1 MALYNKYKNEHYSEN
16 GTFWK
21 LEILD
26 STLSSGNQDIDFDIG
41 PEGVTVKWDGENDER
56 YQPIKGSS
64 CNFTMMITNATLN
77 GFLAL
82 LRTAD
87 EGRFTIKLSYYD
99 GSSWNVYWRGF
110 IVAENLAEEDLDYP
124 FELDVEAIDGLGRLK
139 DLPFNHVATYNAGTG
154 YKALAYITDMLALCG
169 YIADFGTGNTFL
181 TTIVDLYEDSMSN
194 IGVQSSDPVEKTQ
207 IYADAFLQI
216 DEQGVESPVSALDVL
231 ENICKIFGA
240 RIYQSRG
247 SWYFVQ
253 IQRYHTTGTVEYRR
267 YDEAD
272 NALGNG
278 TLDLNKVGGS
288 GNVIALDSS
297 NIIKLAGMRKEFYEP
312 LFRAAITYDT
322 FGQTSLLKVTP
333 SNQFSG
339 ATASNHVLGGLTANA
354 NDSIEVSWWVTTDV
368 VTNSFNYSTA
378 MNGFSGAFM
387 ITQYV
392 GVQLYNDHTTN
403 EYWDD
408 TNQVWDSSGTPVTNY
423 FPVQSLGQGVVSGTN
438 FAYPQTTSF
447 SFVTAELPR
456 SAIYSIKFSAGP
468 WAVGGGAYQT
478 PPNGAGQVSA
488 SSTASVAAQA
498 PHPVT
503 AFLSPSKNYGRY
515 VLYTEAGQ
523 SIVKQ
528 DYFSQ
533 VSNGASLEYQ
543 DESLLG
549 DGPTNASVGRLEV
562 WNGAAYVVAD
572 TWQQSQAGTSATLLT
587 LIAELIL
594 GGQRVFVDK
603 NQMTIYIKG
612 GYAYLPDFTNSLKI
626 TEDSTDF
633 RYIPNG
639 IELKTG
645 LDEISGEWF
654 KSVLDTSSTTNT
666 TTPHY
671 VTTTTKKPNKNAK
684 FK

>member
-16 GTFWK
+16 GILWK

-26 STLSSGNQDIDFDIG
+26 STLSSGNQDIEFDIT
-41 PEGVTVKWDGENDER
+41 PEGVSLKWDGENDER

-82 LRTAD
+82 LRAAD

-99 GSSWNVYWRGF
+99 GSSWNIYWRGF
-110 IVAENLAEEDLDYP
+110 IVAENLAEEDVDYP

-139 DLPFNHVATYNAGTG
+139 DLPFNHTATYNAGTG
-154 YKALAYITDMLALCG
+154 YRALTYIKDMLGLCG

-194 IGVQSSDPVEKTQ
+194 IGVQSSDPVYKTQ

-216 DEQGVESPVSALDVL
+216 DEQGIEHPVSAIEVL
-231 ENICKIFGA
+231 ENICKVFGA
-240 RIYQSRG
+240 RIFQSG
-247 SWYFVQ
+247 GEWHFIQV
-253 IQRYHTTGTVEYRR
+253 QRYHTAGVVEYRR
-267 YDEAD
+267 YDEAN

-278 TLDLNKVGGS
+278 TTDLNKVGGA
-288 GNVIALDSS
+288 GNQIDLDSTT
-297 NIIKLAGMRKEFYEP
+297 IVKLAGMKKEFYEP

-322 FGQTSLLKVTP
+322 FGKTSLLKTTP
-333 SNQFSG
+333 SNQYSG
-339 ATASNHVLGGLTANA
+339 GTASTHSLGALTATTD
-354 NDSIEVSWWVTTDV
+354 DSIEVSWWVTTDI
-368 VTNSFNYSTA
+368 VTNSFNYATV
-378 MNGFSGAFM
+378 MNGFSGALM
-387 ITQYV
+387 VAQYV
-392 GVQLYNDHTTN
+392 GVQLYNDHSTV
-403 EYWDD
+403 EYWDE
-408 TNQVWDSSGTPVTNY
+408 TNQVWDSSGPPVTNY
-423 FPVQSLGQGVVSGTN
+423 FQVQLLGIPVSGTN
-438 FAYPQTTSF
+438 FAYPQTSSF
-447 SFVTAELPR
+447 SFITNELPR
-456 SAIYSIKFSAGP
+456 SANYSIKFSAEP
-468 WAVGGGAYQT
+468 WAIGTGTLST
-478 PPNGAGQVSA
+478 PPNGTGQVSA
-488 SSTASVAAQA
+488 SASASVAAQA

-515 VLYTEAGQ
+515 VLYSVAGN
-523 SIVKQ
+523 ITVKQ
-528 DYFSQ
+528 DYFAQ

-543 DESLLG
+543 DEALLG

-562 WNGAAYVVAD
+562 WNGAAWVVAD

-587 LIAELIL
+587 LMAELIL
-594 GGQRVFVDK
+594 GGQRVFIDK
-603 NQMTIYIKG
+603 NQMTVYLKG
-612 GYAYLPDFTNSLKI
+612 GYNYLFNFINSI
-626 TEDSTDF
+626 EVTEDSTDYL
-633 RYIPNG
+633 YIPNG
-639 IELKTG
+639 IEIKTG

>member
-1 MALYNKYKNEHYSEN
+1 MALYNRYKNEHYSEN
-16 GTFWK
+16 GTLWK

-26 STLSSGNQDIDFDIG
+26 STLSSGNMDTEFDLT
-41 PEGVTVKWDGENDER
+41 PTGVTVKWDGENDER

-82 LRTAD
+82 LRAAD
-87 EGRFTIKLSYYD
+87 EGRFTVKLSYFRS
-99 GSSWNVYWRGF
+99 SSWEVYWRGF
-110 IVAENLAEEDLDYP
+110 IVAENLAEEDVDYP

-154 YKALAYITDMLALCG
+154 YKALAYITDMLSLCG

-181 TTIVDLYEDSMSN
+181 YTMVDLYEDSMSN
-194 IGVQSSDPVEKTQ
+194 IGAQASDPVEKTQ

-216 DEQGVESPVSALDVL
+216 DENGIENPVSALEVL
-231 ENICKIFGA
+231 ENICKVFGA
-240 RIYQSRG
+240 RIFQSRG
-247 SWYFVQ
+247 AWYFIQ
-253 IQRYHTTGTVEYRR
+253 LQRYQTTGTVEYRR

-278 TLDLNKVGGS
+278 TWDLNKIAGS
-288 GNVIALDSS
+288 SFVVTLDDT
-297 NIIKLAGMRKEFYEP
+297 NIIKLAGMKKEFYEP

-322 FGQTSLLKVTP
+322 FGKTSLLKVTP

-339 ATASNHVLGGLTANA
+339 GTASTHVLGALTATA
-354 NDSIEVSWWVTTDV
+354 NDAIEVSWWVSTDI
-368 VTNSFNYSTA
+368 VTNSFNYSTTI
-378 MNGFSGAFM
+378 NGFSGALTAF
-387 ITQYV
+387 QYV

-403 EYWDD
+403 EYWDE
-408 TNQVWDSSGTPVTNY
+408 TNQVWDSSGIPVTNY
-423 FPVQSLGQGVVSGTN
+423 FQVQNLGLPVTGTN
-438 FAYPQTTSF
+438 FASPQTGSF
-447 SFVTAELPR
+447 NFITAELPR
-456 SAIYSIKFSAGP
+456 SAIYSIKFSAEP
-468 WAVGGGAYQT
+468 WVLGTGTLAT
-478 PPNGAGQVSA
+478 PPNGSGQVSA

-503 AFLSPSKNYGRY
+503 QFMSPSKNYGRY
-515 VLYTEAGQ
+515 VLYSVAGN
-523 SIVKQ
+523 ITVKQ

-543 DESLLG
+543 DEVLIG

-562 WNGAAYVVAD
+562 WNGSAYVVAD
-572 TWQQSQAGTSATLLT
+572 TWQQSQAGTSATLLN
-587 LIAELIL
+587 LMAELIL

-603 NQMTIYIKG
+603 NQMTIYLKG
-612 GYAYLPDFTNSLKI
+612 GAGYIVDFTNSIKI

-639 IELKTG
+639 FEIQTG
-645 LDEISGEWF
+645 LDEVSGEWF
-654 KSVLDTSSTTNT
+654 KSVLDTSSSTNT
-666 TTPHY
+666 TVPSY
-671 VTTTTKKPNKNAK
+671 VTTNTKKPNKNAY